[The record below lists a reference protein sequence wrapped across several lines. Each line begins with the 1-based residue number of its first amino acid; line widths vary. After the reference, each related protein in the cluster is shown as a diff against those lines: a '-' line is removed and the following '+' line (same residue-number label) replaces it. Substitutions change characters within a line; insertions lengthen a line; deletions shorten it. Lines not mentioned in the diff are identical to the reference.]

1 MKKWKRVI
9 SFLFAVVCVLGISVP
24 AFAMDVLS
32 SYWTR
37 IQKSLKPVSGSE
49 GYYSFEPDTT
59 EMDEECASIW
69 QDIKSDIYDDSR
81 LVYIYISC
89 TVSGGKYYT
98 NYNFI
103 SFDRVS
109 LVPSTT
115 TSRPNGD
122 SSATNINYF
131 FESSDTYQI
140 EFVCSEADGLL
151 RFSGFKH
158 NHTRGPQ
165 KIQYGVKNSSNS
177 FGTIGWVSQDVE
189 IPSTIQICS
198 AVKKIVF
205 DDMPIPREYLFTINY
220 QYENGLQAAQPIT
233 RSLTAGSSY
242 EITSPTIEGYTADR
256 PIVSGTMP

>member
-151 RFSGFKH
+151 
-158 NHTRGPQ
+158 Q
-165 KIQYGVKNSSNS
+165 
-177 FGTIGWVSQDVE
+177 IGRAHV
-189 IPSTIQICS
+189 
-198 AVKKIVF
+198 
-205 DDMPIPREYLFTINY
+205 
-220 QYENGLQAAQPIT
+220 
-233 RSLTAGSSY
+233 
-242 EITSPTIEGYTADR
+242 
-256 PIVSGTMP
+256 